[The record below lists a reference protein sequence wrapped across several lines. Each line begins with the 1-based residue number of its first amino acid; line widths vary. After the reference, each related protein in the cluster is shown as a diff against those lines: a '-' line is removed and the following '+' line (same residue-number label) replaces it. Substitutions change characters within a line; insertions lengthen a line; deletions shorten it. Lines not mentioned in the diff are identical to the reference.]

1 MKILFMGT
9 PDFAETSLAALL
21 SHGEQVTAAVCQ
33 PDRPQGRKMKLTAPP
48 VKQLALEKGL
58 RVYQP
63 ETLKNG
69 AFQEALEKEH
79 PELIVVVAY
88 GRLLPKYI
96 LKYPK
101 YGCIN
106 LHGSLLPKYRGS
118 APIQWTVINGEKVGG
133 VSTMYLA
140 EKMDAGDVIDRY
152 ETEVGGE
159 ETAGEL
165 YDRLASAGAE
175 LLCETVDKIR
185 NGTAK
190 AVPQNHA
197 EATFA
202 PMLTKEMGRLDFG
215 RPALELKNLV
225 RGLNPW
231 PGAFVQTRQG
241 ILKVHRASVVNSAGF
256 PIGAIYDRK
265 DALIIQTADGA
276 LSLDEVQLQGKKR
289 MSAEE
294 LLRGRQITLI

>member
-1 MKILFMGT
+1 
-9 PDFAETSLAALL
+9 
-21 SHGEQVTAAVCQ
+21 
-33 PDRPQGRKMKLTAPP
+33 MKLTAPP

-69 AFQEALEKEH
+69 AIQEVLEKEQ

-88 GRLLPKYI
+88 GRLLPKYV
-96 LKYPK
+96 LNYPK

-165 YDRLASAGAE
+165 YDRLAYAGAK
-175 LLCETVDKIR
+175 LLCETIDKIR

-202 PMLTKEMGRLDFG
+202 PMLNKEMGRLDFKK
-215 RPALELKNLV
+215 PAIQLKNLV

-231 PGAFVQTRQG
+231 PGAFVHTRQG
-241 ILKVHRASVVNSAGF
+241 ILKVHRASVVNSAGL

-294 LLRGRQITLI
+294 FLRGRQITLI

>member
-69 AFQEALEKEH
+69 AIQEVLEKER

-88 GRLLPKYI
+88 GRLLPKYV
-96 LKYPK
+96 LNYPK

-165 YDRLASAGAE
+165 YERLAYAGAK
-175 LLCETVDKIR
+175 LLCETIDKIR

-202 PMLTKEMGRLDFG
+202 PMLNKEMGRLDFKK
-215 RPALELKNLV
+215 PAIELKNLV

-231 PGAFVQTRQG
+231 PGAFVHTRQG
-241 ILKVHRASVVNSAGF
+241 ILKVHRASVVNSAGL

-294 LLRGRQITLI
+294 FLRGRQITLI